1 MPAIRSSKNSKGF
14 KSLSKN
20 FIDTIIS
27 STYYHH
33 RVMVSIIVAQLI
45 LISVFKFWPAGEKQ
59 DPVFQSFEK
68 EAFIVEE
75 MVITKQANAPASP
88 PKPQVPIPVP
98 NDQVIEEEIDFPDID
113 DFFNQDPLAEGIS
126 TGQTGDE
133 SRISGNPD
141 RPPRVIRIVE
151 PVLTEGAKRANIKAM
166 IVVNFLVNG
175 NGTVREAYI
184 AEIRLFD
191 KEGRNYQVVNE
202 IGYGLMQATI
212 EAALQWRFRPAEEEG
227 NQVSAY
233 AQDIFSF
240 GF

>member
-1 MPAIRSSKNSKGF
+1 MSKIF
-14 KSLSKN
+14 L
-20 FIDTIIS
+20 DTILS
-27 STYYHH
+27 PTHYQH
-33 RVMVSIIVAQLI
+33 RVMVSIIMAQLI
-45 LISVFKFWPAGEKQ
+45 LISVFRLWPQMEEEE
-59 DPVFQSFEK
+59 PVYQSIQK

-75 MVITKQANAPASP
+75 MVVTKEANAPASP

-98 NDQVIEEEIDFPDID
+98 NDEVIEDIIEFPDID
-113 DFFNQDPLAEGIS
+113 DFFTQEPMDDGIT
-126 TGQTGDE
+126 TGQTGNDQ
-133 SRISGNPD
+133 RISGNPD

-175 NGTVREAYI
+175 DGSVREAYI
-184 AEIRLFD
+184 AEVRLFD
-191 KEGRNYQVVNE
+191 DNGENYKVVPE

-212 EAALQWRFRPAEEEG
+212 EAALKWRFRPAEEEG
-227 NQVSAY
+227 DRVSAY